1 MIGLSVVKDLPDY
14 FSEIV
19 VMNTG
24 IPTGNNRSRLLFQ
37 PMKTLQEF
45 VPFLL
50 WRSCVKLL
58 ENNLP
63 VEMMMSRIMK
73 YPDSISKV
81 SMLTIVEIHGAE
93 CQQDKDYFPKKLI
106 VMTAYCASFILHIS
120 YGTVVRDFESEA
132 KTRCNFQFR

>member
-24 IPTGNNRSRLLFQ
+24 IPTGNNRSKLLLQ
-37 PMKTLQEF
+37 PLKTLQEF

-93 CQQDKDYFPKKLI
+93 CQQDKD
-106 VMTAYCASFILHIS
+106 
-120 YGTVVRDFESEA
+120 
-132 KTRCNFQFR
+132 

>member
-1 MIGLSVVKDLPDY
+1 MIKQFLFVIPGLIGLSVVKDLPDY

-24 IPTGNNRSRLLFQ
+24 IPNGNNRSQLFFQ
-37 PMKTLQEF
+37 PLKTLHTF

-50 WRSCVKLL
+50 WRSCVQLL

-63 VEMMMSRIMK
+63 VEMMMSKIMK

-81 SMLTIVEIHGAE
+81 SMLTIVE
-93 CQQDKDYFPKKLI
+93 
-106 VMTAYCASFILHIS
+106 S
-120 YGTVVRDFESEA
+120 YGA
-132 KTRCNFQFR
+132 KC

>member
-1 MIGLSVVKDLPDY
+1 MVKDLPDY

-24 IPTGNNRSRLLFQ
+24 IPTGNNRSQLFFQ
-37 PMKTLQEF
+37 PLKTLHTF

-50 WRSCVKLL
+50 WRSCVQLL
-58 ENNLP
+58 ENSLP

-81 SMLTIVEIHGAE
+81 SMLTIVDFFGA
-93 CQQDKDYFPKKLI
+93 K
-106 VMTAYCASFILHIS
+106 VNRM
-120 YGTVVRDFESEA
+120 
-132 KTRCNFQFR
+132 